1 MKYSNKTVTIYNVIV
16 YSRYRENAQS
26 SIVKKLHDWR
36 PPAVSLVHWDGKLMS
51 TLDGAGTGERVP
63 VLLSGVGGSKL
74 LGVPALPSDTPMGL
88 ATAEVTCE
96 ALQRW
101 NASQTVAGMVFDT
114 TSANTGMMCLRLS
127 HKI

>member
-1 MKYSNKTVTIYNVIV
+1 MKYSDTIVIIYNIIV
-16 YSRYRENAQS
+16 HCRYRENAQS
-26 SIVKKLHDWR
+26 SIANKLHDWR
-36 PPAVSLVHWDGKLMS
+36 PPGVSLVHWDGKLMS

-63 VLLSGVGGSKL
+63 VLLSGVGGCKL

-101 NASQTVAGMVFDT
+101 NASETVAGMVFDT

>member
-1 MKYSNKTVTIYNVIV
+1 MKYSDTIVIIYDIIV
-16 YSRYRENAQS
+16 HCRYRENAQS
-26 SIVKKLHDWR
+26 SIANKLHDWR
-36 PPAVSLVHWDGKLMS
+36 PPGVSLVHWDGKLMS

-101 NASQTVAGMVFDT
+101 NASDTVAGMVFDT

>member
-1 MKYSNKTVTIYNVIV
+1 
-16 YSRYRENAQS
+16 
-26 SIVKKLHDWR
+26 
-36 PPAVSLVHWDGKLMS
+36 MS

-63 VLLSGVGGSKL
+63 VLLSGVGGAKL

-127 HKI
+127 HKC